1 MYQKC
6 QAHSQHSLPK
16 GFPSKQE
23 ASTAFWHQKNTKYT
37 TNQFI
42 VEIHSR
48 WSPTRL
54 TFPWISSAFQPG
66 LRWPSVFNTG
76 SPFTNA
82 KTIKKDQLLWS
93 PQNKAQHADNE
104 TLHHSHALRQC
115 CLHTTGQNRLKLPNK
130 KNRQRLLC
138 RLSKGGL
145 SQQSWHFLFSDKK
158 NIYKEGD
165 VKPPDP
171 KDQLENWYSGTEV
184 TRLSPGRKPML
195 KRNVIS
201 NEAADPKQTAI
212 WLLYSTSNVRILFMA
227 PPCHECDQ
235 NLSILSLVSTIVV
248 KLSFHFRPKKPLHT
262 CWMPRKHATAMH
274 TPNGI

>member
-1 MYQKC
+1 MVATEQ
-6 QAHSQHSLPK
+6 
-16 GFPSKQE
+16 
-23 ASTAFWHQKNTKYT
+23 
-37 TNQFI
+37 
-42 VEIHSR
+42 
-48 WSPTRL
+48 
-54 TFPWISSAFQPG
+54 SSACWQWNLTSLSRF
-66 LRWPSVFNTG
+66 
-76 SPFTNA
+76 
-82 KTIKKDQLLWS
+82 KTVLS
-93 PQNKAQHADNE
+93 
-104 TLHHSHALRQC
+104 SHNRTKQTK
-115 CLHTTGQNRLKLPNK
+115 TTQQ

-235 NLSILSLVSTIVV
+235 NLSILSLVRLLWWSCRSTSGRKASAHLLNASQTCHCHAHPKWNLAQDRIRH
-248 KLSFHFRPKKPLHT
+248 SFTIEDIKNLANLYLHLPYVALDKT
-262 CWMPRKHATAMH
+262 SSFCNTAVTH
-274 TPNGI
+274 ESPTVILPWLWW